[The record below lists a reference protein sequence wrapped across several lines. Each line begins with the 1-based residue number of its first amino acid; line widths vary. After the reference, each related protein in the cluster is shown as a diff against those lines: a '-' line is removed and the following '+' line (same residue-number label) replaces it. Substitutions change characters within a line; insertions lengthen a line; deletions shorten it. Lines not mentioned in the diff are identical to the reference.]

1 MSRTSIRLSG
11 IALLLV
17 TGAAA
22 FVPLRTFLA
31 VDSCLDAGGSFD
43 YSKGRCDF
51 QMSHPHESHLLSSPV
66 TLGVGA
72 LFALAGGLL
81 VVFSRRLASEP
92 DMRSNT
98 SLERT
103 HEG

>member
-17 TGAAA
+17 AAA
-22 FVPLRTFLA
+22 VAFLPLRSFVEA
-31 VDSCLDAGGSFD
+31 DSCLDAGGSFD
-43 YSKGRCDF
+43 YSKGQCDF
-51 QMSHPHESHLLSSPV
+51 QKSHPYENRHLSSPIA
-66 TLGVGA
+66 LGVGV

-103 HEG
+103 REG